1 MYNNSAN
8 QDLLNQINQLRQQV
22 TSLQASI
29 EQLQHDNAQL
39 KQSAQDQYLDLD
51 SRLNRLEGGNAAP
64 ALPPV
69 PASAPKAAP
78 APATPAAAAT
88 SERPPSRQG
97 DAGSLAATGDERTS
111 YNVAFESLKAG
122 KYDDSAQLFL
132 SFLQLYPNGVYAPNA
147 LYWLGESY
155 YATRNFPM
163 AETQFRELLS
173 RYPTS
178 TTRPLAACSS
188 RSALLAVWRGQGRP
202 GPADALETV
211 VAQYPGS
218 DAARTAQDRLQSDP
232 GWASRSA
239 DPAYNTFPV
248 EPSPRSAVCVSGCRN
263 AGRAALSRPGHAA
276 RSLL

>member
-1 MYNNSAN
+1 MRIGIKLMLVVAAALVAAPPAHAQRQSLADRVGALEQQMYNNSAN

-51 SRLNRLEGGNAAP
+51 SRLNRLEGSNAP
-64 ALPPV
+64 VLPPV
-69 PASAPKAAP
+69 PANAPQAAP
-78 APATPAAAAT
+78 APAKPAAAAT
-88 SERPPSRQG
+88 SERPPSIHG
-97 DAGSLAATGDERTS
+97 DPGSLAATGDERTA
-111 YNVAFESLKAG
+111 YNVAFDSLKAG

-173 RYPTS
+173 RYPTHDK
-178 TTRPLAACSS
+178 AAGG
-188 RSALLAVWRGQGRP
+188 LLKVGLSQYGEGKVDQAQQT
-202 GPADALETV
+202 LETV

-218 DAARTAQDRLQSDP
+218 DAARTAQDRLQSIRL
-232 GWASRSA
+232 GQQIR
-239 DPAYNTFPV
+239 
-248 EPSPRSAVCVSGCRN
+248 
-263 AGRAALSRPGHAA
+263 
-276 RSLL
+276 

>member
-1 MYNNSAN
+1 MRIGIKLMLVVAAALVAAAPAQAQRQSLADRVGALEQQMYNNSAN

-51 SRLNRLEGGNAAP
+51 SRLNRLEGGSAAP

-69 PASAPKAAP
+69 PAGASTAPKAPAAP
-78 APATPAAAAT
+78 AKPTAAAT
-88 SERPPSRQG
+88 SERPPSVHG
-97 DAGSLAATGDERTS
+97 DPGSLVATGDERTA
-111 YNVAFESLKAG
+111 YNVAFDALKAG

-132 SFLQLYPNGVYAPNA
+132 SFLELYPNGVYAPNA

-163 AETQFRELLS
+163 AESQFRELLS
-173 RYPTS
+173 RYPTHDK
-178 TTRPLAACSS
+178 AAGG
-188 RSALLAVWRGQGRP
+188 LLKVGLSQYGEGKVDQAQQT
-202 GPADALETV
+202 LETV

-218 DAARTAQDRLQSDP
+218 DAARTAQDRLQSIRL
-232 GWASRSA
+232 GQQIR
-239 DPAYNTFPV
+239 
-248 EPSPRSAVCVSGCRN
+248 
-263 AGRAALSRPGHAA
+263 
-276 RSLL
+276 